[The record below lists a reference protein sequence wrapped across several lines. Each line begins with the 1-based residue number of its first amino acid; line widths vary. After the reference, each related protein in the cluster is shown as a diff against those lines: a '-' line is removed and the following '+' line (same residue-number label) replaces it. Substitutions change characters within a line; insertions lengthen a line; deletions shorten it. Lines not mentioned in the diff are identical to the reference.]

1 LDDHAFHSIGED
13 EAIWL
18 ERAFEEDKVFEVVKA
33 LNSDKY
39 SGLDDFTMIFS
50 KLVGMFLKLISWIF
64 SMIFMPKMFEKSHN
78 ATFIALIPK
87 KSGVVDIMDFRPI
100 SLVGGVYKIIAKVI
114 ANRLKIVMEK
124 ISSKL
129 QNAFIKGRR
138 ILDFVLI
145 ANKYLDSRIR
155 SREPDVMC
163 KLKIEKAY
171 NHVN

>member
-1 LDDHAFHSIGED
+1 
-13 EAIWL
+13 
-18 ERAFEEDKVFEVVKA
+18 
-33 LNSDKY
+33 
-39 SGLDDFTMIFS
+39 
-50 KLVGMFLKLISWIF
+50 
-64 SMIFMPKMFEKSHN
+64 
-78 ATFIALIPK
+78 
-87 KSGVVDIMDFRPI
+87 
-100 SLVGGVYKIIAKVI
+100 VGGVYKIITKVI

>member
-1 LDDHAFHSIGED
+1 
-13 EAIWL
+13 
-18 ERAFEEDKVFEVVKA
+18 
-33 LNSDKY
+33 
-39 SGLDDFTMIFS
+39 
-50 KLVGMFLKLISWIF
+50 
-64 SMIFMPKMFEKSHN
+64 MIFMPKMFEKSHN